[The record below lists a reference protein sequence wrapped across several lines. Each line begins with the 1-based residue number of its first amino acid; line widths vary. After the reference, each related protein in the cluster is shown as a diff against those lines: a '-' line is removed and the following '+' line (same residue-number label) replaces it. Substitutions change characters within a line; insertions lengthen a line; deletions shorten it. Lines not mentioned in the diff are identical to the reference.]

1 MEKGWLGALAL
12 GSIVVL
18 TACGS
23 GAEGNGSA
31 NEGTKESS
39 GEQQQGND
47 ERTLSYLGQDY
58 VLPENVER
66 IVVTGAM
73 EAMEDALVLDVEPI
87 GAMTIGGAFPDMFAP
102 ITGQTEP
109 IGEKTE
115 PDVEKILGLDP
126 DVILASTKFPPEVIE
141 ELEKIAPTVQISHIA
156 TDWEDNLRF
165 LAELTGKQE
174 VAEESIAAYYEELEE
189 AKAVIGDSLED
200 QTVLAVRVRNND
212 LYIYPETVFVNP
224 ILYEDLGIDAPEV
237 TQAAEVQEL
246 ISTEQL
252 AEINPDYLFIQDA
265 AQENSADQGDLLEQL
280 QNDPILQ
287 NVPALAEGR
296 TFVNVVDPL
305 SEGGPS
311 WSRIEFLNEAVD
323 LLVD

>member
-12 GSIVVL
+12 ASIAAL

-23 GAEGNGSA
+23 GAEGSGPA
-31 NEGTKESS
+31 NEGTTENS
-39 GEQQQGND
+39 GEQQGNG
-47 ERTLSYLGQDY
+47 EQTLSYLGQDY

-115 PDVEKILGLDP
+115 PDVEKILALDP

-189 AKAVIGDSLED
+189 AKAVIGDSLKD

-224 ILYEDLGIDAPEV
+224 ILYEDLGIEAPEV
-237 TQAAEVQEL
+237 TQASEAQQL

-265 AQENSADQGDLLEQL
+265 AQENSEDEGDLLEQL
-280 QNDPILQ
+280 QDDPILQ

>member
-1 MEKGWLGALAL
+1 MEKGWFGALAL
-12 GSIVVL
+12 ASIAVL

-23 GAEGNGSA
+23 GAEGSGPA
-31 NEGTKESS
+31 NEGTRENS
-39 GEQQQGND
+39 GEQQGNG
-47 ERTLSYLGQDY
+47 EQTLSYLGQDY

-115 PDVEKILGLDP
+115 PDVEKILALDP

-189 AKAVIGDSLED
+189 AKAVIGDSLKD

-224 ILYEDLGIDAPEV
+224 ILYEDLGIEAPEV
-237 TQAAEVQEL
+237 TQAAEAQQL

-265 AQENSADQGDLLEQL
+265 AQENSENEGELLEQL
-280 QNDPILQ
+280 QDDPILQ

>member
-12 GSIVVL
+12 ASIAAL

-23 GAEGNGSA
+23 GAEGSGPA
-31 NEGTKESS
+31 NEGTTENS
-39 GEQQQGND
+39 GEQQGNG
-47 ERTLSYLGQDY
+47 EQTLSYLGQDY

-115 PDVEKILGLDP
+115 PDVEKILALDP

-189 AKAVIGDSLED
+189 AKAVIGDSLKD

-212 LYIYPETVFVNP
+212 LYIYPHTVFVNP
-224 ILYEDLGIDAPEV
+224 ILYEDLGIEEPEV
-237 TQAAEVQEL
+237 TQAAEAQQL
-246 ISTEQL
+246 ISPSNL
-252 AEINPDYLFIQDA
+252 PKSIPIICLFKMQHKRTQKMKGICLNNCRMTQFCKM
-265 AQENSADQGDLLEQL
+265 SLPLLKDGHL
-280 QNDPILQ
+280 
-287 NVPALAEGR
+287 
-296 TFVNVVDPL
+296 
-305 SEGGPS
+305 
-311 WSRIEFLNEAVD
+311 
-323 LLVD
+323 